1 MRMSKA
7 VVGTYRVTAR
17 STAQA
22 IKIAEEY
29 RRMGWRC
36 SSRGKRIVLTTYE
49 EAFLSPI
56 TAVLIWQVDRSP
68 HDEACRQWL
77 VPELRG
83 GRPREEES
91 AGRADASASLEGE
104 EGHAGDEE
112 VEDNH
117 GERR

>member
-1 MRMSKA
+1 M
-7 VVGTYRVTAR
+7 GTYRVTAR

-49 EAFLSPI
+49 DVFMSPM
-56 TAVLIWQVDRSP
+56 TPVLIWQVDRST
-68 HDEACRQWL
+68 HEEACRQWL

-83 GRPREEES
+83 GRAPG
-91 AGRADASASLEGE
+91 AADPPSGGLEGE

-112 VEDNH
+112 VEHDH
-117 GERR
+117 GKGR